1 MNLGLFGFQKCDKGF
16 VGVSLALTPLTET
29 GGHSSRL
36 LSGLCWGTSR
46 RVRDLGR
53 SQDCPPRGIQ
63 VTAAGPPLLPSSPL
77 HPSGFSEWLV
87 QDTELCLIT
96 QWGLQPATSEAAPQQ
111 HSPLQG
117 SQQGHMLT
125 AGDGFKTQPKDTIGC
140 QRRWQRD
147 KLRPTVTAQSPAELR
162 GFPWLFCKS
171 GITHSLHPCSQL
183 RAGFSGLSAVRCPV
197 ITLLPSCAR
206 GVEIDLPVTL

>member
-1 MNLGLFGFQKCDKGF
+1 MVAPRTAHHEASRSRQQGLPF
-16 VGVSLALTPLTET
+16 S
-29 GGHSSRL
+29 
-36 LSGLCWGTSR
+36 
-46 RVRDLGR
+46 
-53 SQDCPPRGIQ
+53 
-63 VTAAGPPLLPSSPL
+63 PPLLSIHLGFLNDWSQTQSCVSL
-77 HPSGFSEWLV
+77 HNEVYS
-87 QDTELCLIT
+87 
-96 QWGLQPATSEAAPQQ
+96 LQPRKPPPQQ

-162 GFPWLFCKS
+162 GFPRLFCKS
-171 GITHSLHPCSQL
+171 GVTHSLHPCSQL